1 MTLEELVLR
10 NYDIIEY
17 YEKHL
22 LDVEVYDNAVN
33 KKVKKYSQGFNTKE
47 MAVCPLHND
56 HDPSFGLMNSRQYK
70 GVRVGHCFGC
80 NSVVDVIRLHQ
91 LLSNKGIFG
100 TVQDLSYE
108 DAARELAQEKGLNTE
123 NLSVSQVDYN
133 NMDIQKALSIRKA
146 MNRYTIRDYQND
158 MLRIRVSGNN
168 TKNKVTLM
176 NRKLVQLITSLNPEE

>member
-10 NYDIIEY
+10 NYDIKEY

-22 LDVEVYDNAVN
+22 VDVEVYDKDVN
-33 KKVKKYSQGFNTKE
+33 KKVKKYSQGFNNKE

-108 DAARELAQEKGLNTE
+108 DSARELALEKGLDTE
-123 NLSVSQVDYN
+123 NLSVSEVDYN
-133 NMDIQKALSIRKA
+133 NSDIQKALAIRKS

-158 MLRIRVSGNN
+158 MLRIRLSSNN
-168 TKNKVTLM
+168 TKNKISLI
-176 NRKLVQLITSLNPEE
+176 NRELVKLITSLNPDE